1 MCHLCMGKLTST
13 HSQIALAQRAP
24 ITVEQRVWVWQWFLT
39 TKYFAFHRRMSRG
52 RAKRLIDIMSIA
64 FEEGSS
70 ELNPANVAIRGPHD
84 LVTDA
89 ASLKTHHDRGFDAS
103 PYGEVR

>member
-1 MCHLCMGKLTST
+1 MNVCGYCYSKLTSL
-13 HSQIALAQRAP
+13 HSQVALAQKAP
-24 ITVEQRVWVWQWFLT
+24 LTLEQREWLFKWFLT

-52 RAKRLIDIMSIA
+52 RAKKLLQLMANDAHNQRHDAIVQFM
-64 FEEGSS
+64 GSS

-89 ASLKTHHDRGFDAS
+89 ASLQT
-103 PYGEVR
+103 

>member
-1 MCHLCMGKLTST
+1 MNVCGYCYSKLTSL
-13 HSQIALAQRAP
+13 HSQVALAQKAP
-24 ITVEQRVWVWQWFLT
+24 LTLEQREWLFKWFLT

-52 RAKRLIDIMSIA
+52 RAKKLLTFM
-64 FEEGSS
+64 GSS

-89 ASLKTHHDRGFDAS
+89 ASLQT
-103 PYGEVR
+103 